1 MKLSLL
7 FERAKIGASAGER
20 KKVRARGR
28 GGRKGKEFPFLAS
41 PPPPRSFSV
50 ALAPIFAPPKREK
63 CLERAEKPTETLAS
77 QATRVGELSFQSFR
91 FKFSKLQV
99 IQGNQASYFFFFIVW
114 HLICVIS
121 YISRGTQWFV
131 ARNNCSEGLKS
142 PEISSAKH
150 HAGLSLH
157 ENLLVPIVV
166 GGTNIAFV

>member
-1 MKLSLL
+1 M
-7 FERAKIGASAGER
+7 
-20 KKVRARGR
+20 RARGR

-50 ALAPIFAPPKREK
+50 ALAPIFVPPKREK
-63 CLERAEKPTETLAS
+63 CLEWAEKPTETLAS
-77 QATRVGELSFQSFR
+77 QATSVGELSFQSFR
-91 FKFSKLQV
+91 FKFSKLHV
-99 IQGNQASYFFFFIVW
+99 IVW

-131 ARNNCSEGLKS
+131 ARNICSEGLKS

-150 HAGLSLH
+150 HVGLSLH